1 MLSVADLESLPSPF
15 YRVAVKALVLQ
26 DNKLLMVQ
34 NSTGAWEVPGGG
46 WEHGEDLLTCLNR
59 EFKEELGVE
68 LESVSD
74 VEFVYRSKSDHGWA
88 VLRVAV
94 RAQIAST
101 DFAPSDGMTDAQFF
115 SREEFL
121 TLAIHPSESIITQ
134 YVDRIWPIS

>member
-34 NSTGAWEVPGGG
+34 NSAGAWEVPGGG
-46 WEHGEDLLTCLNR
+46 WEHGEDLRTCLNR

-74 VEFVYRSKSDHGWA
+74 VEFVYRSKSEHGWA

-94 RAQIAST
+94 RAQITST
-101 DFAPSDGMTDAQFF
+101 NFAPSDGMTDARFF
-115 SREEFL
+115 SRAEL
-121 TLAIHPSESIITQ
+121 LALNVHRSEAGIKD
-134 YVDRIWPIS
+134 YVDQIWRV